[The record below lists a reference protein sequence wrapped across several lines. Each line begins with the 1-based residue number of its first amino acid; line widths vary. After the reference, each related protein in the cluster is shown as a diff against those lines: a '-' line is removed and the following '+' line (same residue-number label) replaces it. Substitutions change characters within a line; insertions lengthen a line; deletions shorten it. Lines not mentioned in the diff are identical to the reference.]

1 MSKIVSLVVTVIL
14 LNVAMFVFTFTG
26 TCPDG
31 GCNVEDYNTEANS
44 TMWEYFTNP
53 QVQSGSSFWT
63 KLFSTTEGILGLL
76 AAGGALV
83 AVGLFVTKDIN
94 VAYISIMVF
103 LVGATI
109 GTWVR
114 LFVLINNSSFILGG
128 RSGGVVA
135 MVVVSTLLAVQLFN
149 ALDWGRGV
157 S

>member
-14 LNVAMFVFTFTG
+14 LNVAMFIFTFSG
-26 TCPDG
+26 ACPEG
-31 GCNVEDYNTEANS
+31 GCDIEDYNTESNS
-44 TMWEYFTNP
+44 TIWEYFTNP
-53 QVQSGSSFWT
+53 QDQSGSSFWS
-63 KLFSTTEGILGLL
+63 KLFSSTEGILGLL

-94 VAYISIMVF
+94 VAYISIMIF

-114 LFVLINNSSFILGG
+114 FFILINNSSFILGG
-128 RSGGVVA
+128 ASGGVVA
-135 MVVVSTLLAVQLFN
+135 IIVVSTLLAVQLFN